1 MDSALGRDMA
11 SIQGLRVQGFRVY
24 KVLRFRVLGFRVL
37 GFRVGF
43 GENCSTDFAH
53 FALTFH

>member
-1 MDSALGRDMA
+1 MA